1 VEEGTGKKERKHFLL
16 PSSSFPEAGRARDAV
31 WTKLLETKNA
41 YTAEIWKELL
51 NAEAVLVRVVPASG
65 WANAA
70 ELEPHILYV
79 PWGKAHVAQEI
90 LRKI

>member
-1 VEEGTGKKERKHFLL
+1 M
-16 PSSSFPEAGRARDAV
+16 

-51 NAEAVLVRVVPASG
+51 NAEAVSVRVVPASG
-65 WANAA
+65 WVRAA
-70 ELEPHILYV
+70 EMEPHVLYV
-79 PWGKAHVAQEI
+79 PWGKTHVAQEI

>member
-1 VEEGTGKKERKHFLL
+1 M
-16 PSSSFPEAGRARDAV
+16 
-31 WTKLLETKNA
+31 WTKLMETKNA

-51 NAEAVLVRVVPASG
+51 NAEAVSVHMVPVSG

-70 ELEPHILYV
+70 ELEPYTLYV
-79 PWGKAHVAQEI
+79 PLGKTHVVQEI

>member
-1 VEEGTGKKERKHFLL
+1 M
-16 PSSSFPEAGRARDAV
+16 
-31 WTKLLETKNA
+31 WTKLLEAKNA

-51 NAEAVLVRVVPASG
+51 NAEAVSVRVVPASG

-70 ELEPHILYV
+70 ELEPHVLYV
-79 PWGKAHVAQEI
+79 PWGKTHVAQEI

>member
-1 VEEGTGKKERKHFLL
+1 MW
-16 PSSSFPEAGRARDAV
+16 A
-31 WTKLLETKNA
+31 KLMDTKNA

-51 NAEAVLVRVVPASG
+51 NAEALSVRIVPASG

-70 ELEPHILYV
+70 DLERHEIYV
-79 PWGKAHVAQEI
+79 PWGKMHVATEI

>member
-1 VEEGTGKKERKHFLL
+1 MWAKFM
-16 PSSSFPEAGRARDAV
+16 D
-31 WTKLLETKNA
+31 TKNA

-51 NAEAVLVRVVPASG
+51 YGEALSVRVVPASG

-70 ELEPHILYV
+70 DLEPHAIYV
-79 PWGKAHVAQEI
+79 PWGKLHVAAEI

>member
-1 VEEGTGKKERKHFLL
+1 M
-16 PSSSFPEAGRARDAV
+16 
-31 WTKLLETKNA
+31 WTKLMETKNA

-51 NAEAVLVRVVPASG
+51 NAEAVAVQVVPASG

-70 ELEPHILYV
+70 ELETYTLYV